1 MALNKEEQEFVDSI
15 KNKIKYNE
23 IPITPREAL
32 AQASGTFM
40 LTIYN
45 DNSTELVDTGVEITL
60 IRKSFTYF
68 LEKYCRV
75 VIPGLGVVAMKPYY
89 FQAEMAKEIENYR
102 KIVVDKTR
110 QCLTDKNFVMTDRGY
125 ISIKDVKVG
134 DKIETIVNNKIT
146 FVDVIDAFYN
156 GEKEVCRI
164 MTNAGATVDCTL
176 DHKLFTKR
184 GWVEA
189 GDLTLDDEIIS
200 IINKGSFGNFKLD
213 DDRYAALI
221 GYYLAD
227 GKYKQPC
234 FVNTNKEYIQEVL
247 EAGELFENCSPY
259 IYDRISVGS
268 RKQAYEVR
276 LVADTT
282 SNKLERPFRIF
293 WNKFGLNVP
302 SIDRGLTKDLM
313 NLNEKQMSIMLN
325 RLYAGD
331 GWINFGRDKRRPN
344 FIHYEIA
351 LGSPCYSLIKQ
362 IEYIL
367 QTKYGIHCYIT
378 ESIEN
383 KGSENSF
390 WRLRIS
396 QKQSVFDFINR
407 IGIKGK
413 TDTKEVIDLIAKE
426 NLSNSY
432 QSFEKVRKI
441 EKKEK
446 MMSVYDITT
455 ESSDFLTN
463 GLLVHNCGLSTI
475 FSLYTL
481 WKANFFSAENI
492 DVISLK
498 QMKAQQFIE
507 KMKPTLK
514 KLPEWMKTPVVVNNQ
529 KQISFKHS
537 DGSISNIISEPQSEN
552 AGRSDSLSLLVM
564 DELAFYASDNMVR
577 GIISAATPTLS
588 KTGGRVI
595 MISTPNGTTGA
606 GSYYYGQVQEAKQE
620 LHEDTKYIEIDW
632 WEVPDDDRI
641 SGPKKGYNK
650 VLKEAIGRGYYYN
663 KLIKEDYKK
672 FFTEIVKNYT
682 KNSWLKSTY
691 NDLGD
696 IKFRQ
701 EILHEFV
708 IEGDRVFGPD
718 VMKRVYDGLKD
729 PIIKDELWVDG
740 KFLREQRGFWIWKH
754 PKAGARYSIGV
765 DVSSGTSSDTSTI
778 QVLDATSMEQV
789 AEFKGFISTPMFARL
804 IKDVARIYND
814 GFVVI
819 ECNSIGD
826 TIFSNVYYSEND
838 PYGNVYKQK
847 RTKNGITRFTGWIT
861 DVSTRKLMV
870 KEFIDWVAVP
880 ELFEQFKINSSRLY
894 NEMETWIW
902 VGIDKAMHA
911 NNCLTGDTIITC
923 KEGFKK
929 IKDIDIGE
937 LVLTETGEYK
947 PVREIFRTESSRHV
961 LMEIRANGMPN
972 LKISDSQRILTYKD
986 KTYQYLDVRDLKKG
1000 NSVYS
1005 RFSTEVTNKEQ
1016 MILSEIVNQMRK
1028 GIFKPSQ
1035 KQLYT
1040 LPILQLELIRF
1051 MVRRKRFKKER
1062 WFYSYR
1068 ARNYQSLYFLAHIFY
1083 RNGVI
1088 FSIKNKKITVSNNE
1102 MYRVC
1107 PEFYKKEPKQ
1117 KASKKTFGGKVCSQ
1131 VISVR
1136 EISEE
1141 PILYDLNVEDVHS
1154 FVANGYIV
1162 HNCHDDAIMA
1172 MSLSLKLRDK
1182 AQLQEASMFI
1192 AEDGTVITYDRNAVM
1207 EKAKEEVTSFSSI
1220 DGTGKKKVAIKGG
1233 NSAGIMSNNPDEF
1246 GDNSLERKIKQ
1257 EYNVSSIDELRW
1269 LLGG

>member
-75 VIPGLGVVAMKPYY
+75 IIPGLGVVAMKPYY

-110 QCLTDKNFVMTDRGY
+110 Q
-125 ISIKDVKVG
+125 
-134 DKIETIVNNKIT
+134 
-146 FVDVIDAFYN
+146 
-156 GEKEVCRI
+156 
-164 MTNAGATVDCTL
+164 
-176 DHKLFTKR
+176 
-184 GWVEA
+184 
-189 GDLTLDDEIIS
+189 
-200 IINKGSFGNFKLD
+200 
-213 DDRYAALI
+213 
-221 GYYLAD
+221 
-227 GKYKQPC
+227 
-234 FVNTNKEYIQEVL
+234 
-247 EAGELFENCSPY
+247 
-259 IYDRISVGS
+259 
-268 RKQAYEVR
+268 
-276 LVADTT
+276 
-282 SNKLERPFRIF
+282 
-293 WNKFGLNVP
+293 
-302 SIDRGLTKDLM
+302 
-313 NLNEKQMSIMLN
+313 
-325 RLYAGD
+325 
-331 GWINFGRDKRRPN
+331 
-344 FIHYEIA
+344 
-351 LGSPCYSLIKQ
+351 
-362 IEYIL
+362 
-367 QTKYGIHCYIT
+367 
-378 ESIEN
+378 
-383 KGSENSF
+383 
-390 WRLRIS
+390 
-396 QKQSVFDFINR
+396 
-407 IGIKGK
+407 
-413 TDTKEVIDLIAKE
+413 
-426 NLSNSY
+426 
-432 QSFEKVRKI
+432 
-441 EKKEK
+441 
-446 MMSVYDITT
+446 
-455 ESSDFLTN
+455 
-463 GLLVHNCGLSTI
+463 CGLSTI

-718 VMKRVYDGLKD
+718 VMKRVYDRLKD

-740 KFLREQRGFWIWKH
+740 KFLREQRGFWIWEHAK
-754 PKAGARYSIGV
+754 PGAKYILGV

-778 QVLDATSMEQV
+778 EVLDTTTMEQV

-804 IKDVARIYND
+804 VKDIARIYND
-814 GFVVI
+814 AFVVI

-847 RTKNGITRFTGWIT
+847 KTKNGITRFTGWIT

-902 VGIDKAMHA
+902 VGVDKAMHA
-911 NNCLTGDTIITC
+911 N
-923 KEGFKK
+923 
-929 IKDIDIGE
+929 
-937 LVLTETGEYK
+937 
-947 PVREIFRTESSRHV
+947 
-961 LMEIRANGMPN
+961 
-972 LKISDSQRILTYKD
+972 
-986 KTYQYLDVRDLKKG
+986 
-1000 NSVYS
+1000 
-1005 RFSTEVTNKEQ
+1005 
-1016 MILSEIVNQMRK
+1016 
-1028 GIFKPSQ
+1028 
-1035 KQLYT
+1035 
-1040 LPILQLELIRF
+1040 
-1051 MVRRKRFKKER
+1051 
-1062 WFYSYR
+1062 
-1068 ARNYQSLYFLAHIFY
+1068 
-1083 RNGVI
+1083 
-1088 FSIKNKKITVSNNE
+1088 
-1102 MYRVC
+1102 
-1107 PEFYKKEPKQ
+1107 
-1117 KASKKTFGGKVCSQ
+1117 
-1131 VISVR
+1131 
-1136 EISEE
+1136 
-1141 PILYDLNVEDVHS
+1141 
-1154 FVANGYIV
+1154 
-1162 HNCHDDAIMA
+1162 NCHDDAIMA
-1172 MSLSLKLRDK
+1172 MALALKLRDK
-1182 AQLQEASMFI
+1182 AQLQESSMFI
-1192 AEDGTVITYDRNAVM
+1192 AEDGTVITYDREATM
-1207 EKAKEEVTSFSSI
+1207 ERAREEVVSFSSV
-1220 DGTGKKKVAIKGG
+1220 DGSGKKKVNIKGG
-1233 NSAGIMSNNPDEF
+1233 NSAGIMSSNSDEF
-1246 GDNSLERKIKQ
+1246 GGTALERKIKK

>member
-1 MALNKEEQEFVDSI
+1 MALNKEEQEFIDSI

-75 VIPGLGVVAMKPYY
+75 IIPGLGVVAMKPYY

-110 QCLTDKNFVMTDRGY
+110 Q
-125 ISIKDVKVG
+125 
-134 DKIETIVNNKIT
+134 
-146 FVDVIDAFYN
+146 
-156 GEKEVCRI
+156 
-164 MTNAGATVDCTL
+164 
-176 DHKLFTKR
+176 
-184 GWVEA
+184 
-189 GDLTLDDEIIS
+189 
-200 IINKGSFGNFKLD
+200 
-213 DDRYAALI
+213 
-221 GYYLAD
+221 
-227 GKYKQPC
+227 
-234 FVNTNKEYIQEVL
+234 
-247 EAGELFENCSPY
+247 
-259 IYDRISVGS
+259 
-268 RKQAYEVR
+268 
-276 LVADTT
+276 
-282 SNKLERPFRIF
+282 
-293 WNKFGLNVP
+293 
-302 SIDRGLTKDLM
+302 
-313 NLNEKQMSIMLN
+313 
-325 RLYAGD
+325 
-331 GWINFGRDKRRPN
+331 
-344 FIHYEIA
+344 
-351 LGSPCYSLIKQ
+351 
-362 IEYIL
+362 
-367 QTKYGIHCYIT
+367 
-378 ESIEN
+378 
-383 KGSENSF
+383 
-390 WRLRIS
+390 
-396 QKQSVFDFINR
+396 
-407 IGIKGK
+407 
-413 TDTKEVIDLIAKE
+413 
-426 NLSNSY
+426 
-432 QSFEKVRKI
+432 
-441 EKKEK
+441 
-446 MMSVYDITT
+446 
-455 ESSDFLTN
+455 
-463 GLLVHNCGLSTI
+463 CGLSTI

-718 VMKRVYDGLKD
+718 VMKRVYDRLKD

-740 KFLREQRGFWIWKH
+740 KFLREQRGFWIWEHAK
-754 PKAGARYSIGV
+754 PGAKYILGV

-778 QVLDATSMEQV
+778 EVLDTTTMEQV

-804 IKDVARIYND
+804 VKDIARIYND
-814 GFVVI
+814 AFVVI

-847 RTKNGITRFTGWIT
+847 KTKNGITRFTGWIT

-902 VGIDKAMHA
+902 VGVDKAMHA
-911 NNCLTGDTIITC
+911 N
-923 KEGFKK
+923 
-929 IKDIDIGE
+929 
-937 LVLTETGEYK
+937 
-947 PVREIFRTESSRHV
+947 
-961 LMEIRANGMPN
+961 
-972 LKISDSQRILTYKD
+972 
-986 KTYQYLDVRDLKKG
+986 
-1000 NSVYS
+1000 
-1005 RFSTEVTNKEQ
+1005 
-1016 MILSEIVNQMRK
+1016 
-1028 GIFKPSQ
+1028 
-1035 KQLYT
+1035 
-1040 LPILQLELIRF
+1040 
-1051 MVRRKRFKKER
+1051 
-1062 WFYSYR
+1062 
-1068 ARNYQSLYFLAHIFY
+1068 
-1083 RNGVI
+1083 
-1088 FSIKNKKITVSNNE
+1088 
-1102 MYRVC
+1102 
-1107 PEFYKKEPKQ
+1107 
-1117 KASKKTFGGKVCSQ
+1117 
-1131 VISVR
+1131 
-1136 EISEE
+1136 
-1141 PILYDLNVEDVHS
+1141 
-1154 FVANGYIV
+1154 
-1162 HNCHDDAIMA
+1162 NCHDDAIMA
-1172 MSLSLKLRDK
+1172 MALALKLRDK
-1182 AQLQEASMFI
+1182 AQLQESSMFI
-1192 AEDGTVITYDRNAVM
+1192 AEDGTVITYDREATM
-1207 EKAKEEVTSFSSI
+1207 ERAREEVVSFSSV
-1220 DGTGKKKVAIKGG
+1220 DGSGKKKVNIKGG
-1233 NSAGIMSNNPDEF
+1233 NSAGIMSSNSDEF
-1246 GDNSLERKIKQ
+1246 GGTALERKIKK